1 MAANKN
7 NRNYERKKYDMVDIN
22 VWRKCQKKDKYYN
35 VCKTHSAVWYYSVH
49 FGIPFHRK
57 ILGDITYS
65 YLSFCASYFLTMWK
79 HVVYILRKR
88 VIIRQNNKT
97 NLILVFQAK
106 IGFFPSRFTD
116 SVMFLLFQ
124 PLPKQKVPKSKQ
136 TLQGQPKSSFS
147 KCFLYFPYV
156 LGEMELKNWVL
167 MSEFLKISLR
177 KLKNKLELVSRVD
190 KCFSCWCFFAPFFPI
205 FQEQQYFQV
214 LIDSDQ
220 ALLLLC
226 RPASL
231 LFSMSVLFRANFS
244 GLNLRYGQ

>member
-35 VCKTHSAVWYYSVH
+35 VCKTHCV
-49 FGIPFHRK
+49 
-57 ILGDITYS
+57 ILFSTFWDPISQKDIGWHYI
-65 YLSFCASYFLTMWK
+65 LLLVFLCLLFFDNVK
-79 HVVYILRKR
+79 ACHVLRKR
-88 VIIRQNNKT
+88 VIIRKNTKT
-97 NLILVFQAK
+97 YLILVFQAK

-156 LGEMELKNWVL
+156 LGDMEPQNWVL

-177 KLKNKLELVSRVD
+177 KLKNKLRLVSRVD

-226 RPASL
+226 RPACL
-231 LFSMSVLFRANFS
+231 PFSMSVLFRANFS